1 VRALDA
7 LLREP
12 KLARLLAALAAT
24 GCETRIVGGAVRDA
38 LLGIA
43 PQEVDLATPA
53 HPEAVMI
60 AAERAGFKVAPIGL
74 DHGTVTI
81 VVDGE
86 PFEVT
91 TLREDVETYGRA
103 AKVRFGADFKRDA
116 LRRDFTVNALSL
128 TPDGVLHDYAGGRED
143 LAARRIRFIG
153 DPAKRIRED
162 YLRILRFFRF
172 HAAIGQGPIDRD
184 GLHAAILAREKL
196 VILSRERV
204 GAELM
209 KLLAARGAP
218 ATVRIMCETGILEAL
233 LGLGFPA
240 RLERLAAIEA
250 ERKAPPDPVLRLA
263 ALAVLVQEDAE
274 RVRVSLRLSNGE
286 HARLSRM
293 ARLCEQRHGFEAP
306 FTRQELLELV
316 FHEGR
321 RGAFDAIALLQ
332 AESGAGAEDARWR
345 EAFDF
350 VEASEAPVFPLKAAD
365 LMRRGVAP
373 GRELGAILK
382 RLQADWIRSGF
393 PSDPRKLVELIEKAT
408 GQGQQG
414 QSR

>member
-1 VRALDA
+1 MRALDA
-7 LLREP
+7 LLSEP

-53 HPEAVMI
+53 HPEAVMS

-81 VVDGE
+81 VVDGA

-103 AKVRFGADFKRDA
+103 AKVRFGADFERDA

-143 LAARRIRFIG
+143 LAARRIKFIG
-153 DPAKRIRED
+153 DPATRIAED

-184 GLHAAILAREKL
+184 GLHAAILARGKL
-196 VILSRERV
+196 AILSRERV
-204 GAELM
+204 GAELL
-209 KLLAARGAP
+209 KLLAARRAP

-250 ERKAPPDPVLRLA
+250 ARKAPPDPVLRLT
-263 ALAVLVQEDAE
+263 ALAVLIREDAE

-286 HARLSRM
+286 HARLSRV
-293 ARLCEQRHGFEAP
+293 ARLCEERHGCEAP
-306 FTRQELLELV
+306 FTRQELLELI

-321 RGAFDAIALLQ
+321 RGALDAIALLH
-332 AESGAGAEDARWR
+332 AESGAGAEDAGWR
-345 EAFDF
+345 AAFDF
-350 VEASEAPVFPLKAAD
+350 VEESDAPVFPLKASD
-365 LMRRGVAP
+365 LMRRGVVP

-382 RLQADWIRSGF
+382 RLQADWIRAGF
-393 PSDPRKLVELIEKAT
+393 PSDPRKLAELIEKSTA
-408 GQGQQG
+408 QGQQG

>member
-1 VRALDA
+1 VKALDA

-12 KLARLLAALAAT
+12 KLARLFAALEAT

-53 HPEAVMI
+53 HPQAVMS

-81 VVDGE
+81 VVDGS
-86 PFEVT
+86 PFEIT

-103 AKVRFGADFKRDA
+103 AKVRFGADFERDA

-153 DPAKRIRED
+153 DPATRIRED

-172 HAAIGQGPIDRD
+172 HAAIGEGPLDRD
-184 GLHAAILAREKL
+184 GLHAAILARQEL
-196 VILSRERV
+196 AILSRERV
-204 GAELM
+204 GAELL

-218 ATVRIMCETGILEAL
+218 ATLRIMCETGILEAL

-250 ERKAPPDPVLRLA
+250 ARETPPDAVLRLA
-263 ALAVLVQEDAE
+263 ALAILITEDAE
-274 RVRVSLRLSNGE
+274 RLRSSLRLSNGE
-286 HARLSRM
+286 HARLTRM
-293 ARLCEQRHGFEAP
+293 ARLCEERHGLEAP
-306 FTRQELLELV
+306 STRQELLELI
-316 FHEGR
+316 FCEGR
-321 RGAFDAIALLQ
+321 RGALDALALLQ
-332 AESGAGAEDARWR
+332 AESGASAEDAQWR
-345 EAFDF
+345 RALDF
-350 VEASEAPVFPLKAAD
+350 VEASEAPVFPVKAAD
-365 LMRRGVAP
+365 LMRRGVTP

-382 RLQADWIRSGF
+382 RLQADWIRAGF
-393 PSDPRKLVELIEKAT
+393 PNEPRKLVELIEKAT
-408 GQGQQG
+408 KPSQNGR
-414 QSR
+414 SP

>member
-53 HPEAVMI
+53 HPEAVMS

-81 VVDGE
+81 VVDGA
-86 PFEVT
+86 PFEIT

-103 AKVRFGADFKRDA
+103 AKVRFGADFERDA

-153 DPAKRIRED
+153 DPATRIRED

-184 GLHAAILAREKL
+184 GLHAAILARANL
-196 VILSRERV
+196 AILSRERV
-204 GAELM
+204 GAELL

-240 RLERLAAIEA
+240 RLERLAAIQTA
-250 ERKAPPDPVLRLA
+250 RQAPPDPVLRLA
-263 ALAVLVQEDAE
+263 ALAVLVREDTD
-274 RVRVSLRLSNGE
+274 RVRVSLRLSNGD
-286 HARLSRM
+286 HARLARM
-293 ARLCEQRHGFEAP
+293 TRLCEERHGAEAP

-321 RGAFDAIALLQ
+321 GAWDALALLQ
-332 AESGAGAEDARWR
+332 AESGAGAEDARWGA
-345 EAFDF
+345 AFDF
-350 VEASEAPVFPLKAAD
+350 VEAAEAPVFPLKAAD

-382 RLQADWIRSGF
+382 RLQADWIRAGF
-393 PSDPRKLVELIEKAT
+393 PSDPRRLVELIEKAT
-408 GQGQQG
+408 APGQQG
-414 QSR
+414 RSP

>member
-1 VRALDA
+1 MKALEA

-12 KLARLLAALAAT
+12 KLTRLFAALATT

-53 HPEAVMI
+53 HPEAVI
-60 AAERAGFKVAPIGL
+60 RAAERAGFKVAPIGL

-103 AKVRFGADFKRDA
+103 AKVRFGADFERDA

-153 DPAKRIRED
+153 DPAKRIDED

-172 HAAIGQGPIDRD
+172 HATIGEGPLDPH
-184 GLHAAILAREKL
+184 GLRAAIRAREKL
-196 VILSRERV
+196 AILSRERV
-204 GAELM
+204 GAELL

-218 ATVRIMCETGILEAL
+218 ATLRIMCETGILEAL

-250 ERKAPPDPVLRLA
+250 AREAAPDPLLRLA
-263 ALAVLVQEDAE
+263 ALAVLIAEDAE
-274 RVRVSLRLSNGE
+274 RVRVSLRLSNSE

-293 ARLCEQRHGFEAP
+293 ARVCEVRHGLAAP
-306 FTRQELLELV
+306 STLQALLELI
-316 FHEGR
+316 FYEGR
-321 RGAFDAIALLQ
+321 RGALDALALLQ
-332 AESGAGAEDARWR
+332 VESGASAVDAQWR
-345 EAFDF
+345 GSFDF
-350 VEASEAPVFPLKAAD
+350 VNATEAPAFPVKAAD
-365 LMRRGVAP
+365 LIRRGVAP

-382 RLQADWIRSGF
+382 RVQADWISAGF
-393 PSDPRKLVELIEKAT
+393 PSEPRKLAELIEKAT
-408 GQGQQG
+408 QQRQGG
-414 QSR
+414 QSS